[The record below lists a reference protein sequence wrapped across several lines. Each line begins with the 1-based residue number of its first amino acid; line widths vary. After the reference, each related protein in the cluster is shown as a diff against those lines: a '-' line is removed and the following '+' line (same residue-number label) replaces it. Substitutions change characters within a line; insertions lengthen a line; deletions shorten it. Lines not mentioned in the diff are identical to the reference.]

1 MCNLERA
8 YPRIKIVSARFGSE
22 MAALNEGP
30 MNLRGH
36 GGDGIERRL
45 LIAAGVGGAVL
56 GVELVG
62 GLLAN
67 SLALLSDAGH
77 VFLDL
82 FAIGLAL
89 YAARVCRMPAD
100 SKFSYG
106 LHRVEILAALVN
118 GLTLMALAA
127 AILLEAWR
135 RLMAPPEVRGIEM
148 LLVAGAGLAAN
159 LVGVG
164 LLHGHRDL
172 NVRGAY
178 LHVLG
183 DTLSSSAVLLGAF
196 LILATGERRVDP
208 ALSVLLAAVILI
220 GAARLV
226 RDAGEILLERT
237 PRDID
242 LGKVERRLKRVGG
255 VRDLHD
261 IHIWSLC
268 SNVRAFSAHILLDD
282 EGWRSSE
289 RVRSVLEG
297 VLRREYNIVHSTIQF
312 ERERCA
318 DPHEH

>member
-1 MCNLERA
+1 
-8 YPRIKIVSARFGSE
+8 
-22 MAALNEGP
+22 MAELNEGP
-30 MNLRGH
+30 MTLRGH
-36 GGDGIERRL
+36 GGEGVERRL
-45 LIAAGVGGAVL
+45 LLTAGVGSAVL
-56 GVELVG
+56 GIEVVG

-77 VFLDL
+77 VFLDV

-100 SKFSYG
+100 AKFSYG
-106 LHRVEILAALVN
+106 LHRVEIMAALVN
-118 GLTLMALAA
+118 GLTLMVLAV
-127 AILLEAWR
+127 AILFEAWR
-135 RLMAPPEVRGIEM
+135 RLLEPPEVRGLEM

-159 LVGVG
+159 LVMAG

-172 NVRGAY
+172 NVRSAY
-178 LHVLG
+178 FHILG
-183 DTLSSSAVLLGAF
+183 DTVSSSAVLLGAF
-196 LILATGERRVDP
+196 LILATGERRLDP
-208 ALSVLLAAVILI
+208 ALSALIGVAILA

-226 RDAGEILLERT
+226 REAGEILLERT

-242 LGKVERRLKRVGG
+242 VGRVRSRLKRVAG
-255 VRDLHD
+255 VRALHD

-268 SNVRAFSAHILLDD
+268 SNVRAFSAHILLDE
-282 EGWRSSE
+282 EGWRNSD

-297 VLRREYNIVHSTIQF
+297 VLRREYNIVHNTIQF